1 MIRINT
7 MIIMKKIY
15 IPLFTLL
22 LLFSYVSIF
31 AQVEDQDGV
40 FSTNS
45 YPGGIVETRELEKSS
60 VVEGSF
66 FINNNWSVGNVILY
80 NGKAIKGMPLK
91 YNLRDEVLLLL
102 DKNQDSRLLR
112 DDEIEKFEW
121 FDTEKNKSVLFMN
134 CLDYELNG
142 VPMVGFLEVLTAG
155 KVDLLLYRTLT
166 LQEGYYSVTHDA
178 GQMNDEYKINEF
190 LYLSSEKSLFEI
202 KNKKGLYKYAGDHE
216 SEIKSYAKKHGLRLK
231 DPDDMAKLINY
242 YNSILE

>member
-1 MIRINT
+1 MT
-7 MIIMKKIY
+7 MKKIY
-15 IPLFTLL
+15 IPVFILQ
-22 LLFSYVSIF
+22 LLFSYISSM
-31 AQVEDQDGV
+31 AQVEDRDGI
-40 FSTNS
+40 FTTNS

-66 FINNNWSVGNVILY
+66 FINNTWSVGNVILY

-102 DKNQDSRLLR
+102 DENQVSRLLR
-112 DDEIEKFEW
+112 DDQIEKFEW
-121 FDTEKNKSVLFMN
+121 FDSDKNKNVLFIN

-142 VPMVGFLEVLTAG
+142 VPMVGFLELLSAG

-178 GQMNDEYKINEF
+178 GQLNDEYKINEF
-190 LYLSSEKSLFEI
+190 FYLSKEKTLFELKSKKSLYE
-202 KNKKGLYKYAGDHE
+202 YAGDDAG
-216 SEIKSYAKKHGLRLK
+216 EIKSYAKKQGLRFK
-231 DPDDMAKLINY
+231 DPDDLTKLINY